1 MSFPSPG
8 TFPTQG
14 LTLGLLHC
22 RWILYHLSHQ
32 RSHKED
38 IQMANKNM
46 KRCLISL
53 IIREMQIKTTRR
65 YHLTLVRMA
74 ITKKST
80 NNKRWRECGEKGA
93 FLHCWWECKSV
104 QPLWRTVWRFLK
116 KLKNRA
122 TTLSSNPTPGH
133 ISREKHGSNGY
144 KHSNVCCNAVDNSQ
158 DMGTT

>member
-1 MSFPSPG
+1 
-8 TFPTQG
+8 
-14 LTLGLLHC
+14 
-22 RWILYHLSHQ
+22 
-32 RSHKED
+32 
-38 IQMANKNM
+38 MANRHM
-46 KRCLISL
+46 KRCSMSL
-53 IIREMQIKTTRR
+53 IIGKMQIKTTRR